1 MDVVPDGPGAKAG
14 IRVGDRVVAVDGK
27 PASKMS
33 LAELRERLRTE
44 PVGTRVKLSVESRGK
59 RRDATLVLADL
70 V

>member
-14 IRVGDRVVAVDGK
+14 LRVGDRVVAVDGK
-27 PASKMS
+27 PASGLS

-44 PVGTRVKLSVESRGK
+44 PVGSRFKLSVDSRGK